1 MNLNDNNV
9 KNIFEG
15 NLYFKAEYIDCTHKK
30 KLYITNRNNIFDNVQ
45 NNLYH
50 KIFMNFNQ
58 DTKKLL

>member
-15 NLYFKAEYIDCTHKK
+15 NLYFKAEYIDYTYKK

-58 DTKKLL
+58 EKKLL